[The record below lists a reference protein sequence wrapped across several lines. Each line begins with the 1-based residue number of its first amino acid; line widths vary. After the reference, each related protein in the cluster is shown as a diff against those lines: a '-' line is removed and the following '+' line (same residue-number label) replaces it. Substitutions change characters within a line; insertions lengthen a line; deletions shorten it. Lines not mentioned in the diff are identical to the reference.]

1 MKNHVTTLQMPDG
14 SVMQGESAVDQE
26 GTPYVELSFI
36 LSKKESKA
44 VNLSMMRRYC
54 VQEIT
59 LANEKRK
66 MIRLVMPD
74 SDIQDFITIL
84 TMHLARNS
92 GAIDIELKPIQPQE
106 EIKE

>member
-1 MKNHVTTLQMPDG
+1 
-14 SVMQGESAVDQE
+14 
-26 GTPYVELSFI
+26 
-36 LSKKESKA
+36 
-44 VNLSMMRRYC
+44 
-54 VQEIT
+54 
-59 LANEKRK
+59 